1 MRPKRELPRV
11 EREQDMEILEDSNAH
26 LWAVSYADFLM
37 ALLSFFI
44 LFYSVDDKKRDQL
57 ILNIS
62 NQLAKD
68 TTLTG
73 GSATMA
79 STAGRAT
86 AGTDGPEK
94 VAANPMDVQ
103 KSLVAA
109 LQGLE
114 VKIEEENHF
123 LIINFPD
130 DIFTT
135 GSYSL
140 TVSNKN
146 QLARFLEIAKPYNG
160 KFNFYFEGHTD
171 SKPIRHTRTSVVTDN
186 YILSSLRASSAL
198 QQAVLAGFE
207 EKYLFTQANSSNIR
221 NSRSLSIR
229 LELRK
234 ETI

>member
-1 MRPKRELPRV
+1 MRAKRELPRIERDIEV
-11 EREQDMEILEDSNAH
+11 EVQEDANAH

-44 LFYSVDDKKRDQL
+44 LFYSVDDQKREQL

-68 TTLTG
+68 SVLNGAAAGTA
-73 GSATMA
+73 GSAAMA
-79 STAGRAT
+79 SQDPLA
-86 AGTDGPEK
+86 
-94 VAANPMDVQ
+94 VQ
-103 KSLVAA
+103 TGSPAQVRKNLVNA

-114 VKIEEENHF
+114 VKIEEENQH

-130 DIFTT
+130 DIFSN
-135 GSYSL
+135 GSYRL
-140 TVSNKN
+140 TEGNKN
-146 QLARFLEIAKPYNG
+146 QLTRFLEIARPYNG
-160 KFNFYFEGHTD
+160 KFNLFFEGHTD
-171 SKPIRHTRTSVVTDN
+171 SKPIRKTRTTVITDN

-198 QQAVLAGFE
+198 QLAVTAGFD
-207 EKYLFTQANSSNIR
+207 EKFLFTQANSSNVR